1 MNFTFPFNT
10 CEIPN
15 KDGIAQPHSTII
27 NTILCIIIFLFL
39 LNSNNLYSRLFL
51 FFLLLFNIF
60 HTFSHA
66 IHISSIKNIQFL
78 LTHYSAVLSSFFL
91 FYLLSNITK
100 YTLKPYQLIGLLFL
114 LFFDI
119 ILCYYDVSHIYN
131 IIIFLII
138 LFSILIIFYKY
149 LSKKIQQNIKYI
161 IGFGFLALVIDIIE
175 ILFCQS
181 LLQKYGNIPF
191 HSILELSAYIPT
203 ILLCYSFYRI

>member
-100 YTLKPYQLIGLLFL
+100 YTLKLYQLIGLLFL